1 MTSNSANLT
10 VAGTQVVEDGAEFGV
25 RTSEDCLTLN
35 IWTMPQIGETSKAVM
50 LWVYGG
56 GFLNGWAGDP
66 QYNGQSLA
74 GSEDVV
80 VVSFKYAKQLP
91 LVQEE
96 S

>member
-10 VAGTQVVEDGAEFGV
+10 VAGTQVVEDGAESGV

-35 IWTMPQIGETSKAVM
+35 IWTMPQIGEASKAVM

-56 GFLNGWAGDP
+56 AFLNGWAGDP